1 LKTENFVEE
10 LRWRG
15 LIHDITPSTE
25 DFLLNNPT
33 SGYIGFDPTADSL
46 HIGNLVQIMT
56 LVHFQKCGHRPIIL
70 IGGATGMIGDPS
82 GKSKERKFL
91 DEETLIKNQEKIKS
105 QFEKFLNFSGNNS
118 AKILNNITWFKKF
131 NTLEFLR
138 KVGKHISVNYMMAKD
153 SVKNRLESGISFTEF
168 TYQLIQGYDF
178 YWLWKNEDVKIQFGG
193 SDQWGNI
200 LTGNELIRRIESGES
215 YALTTPLITKSD
227 GGKFG
232 KTEEGNVWLDEN
244 RTSPYKFYQFW
255 INISDE
261 DAKVFIKIFT
271 HKSQKEIDKLISDH
285 EKEPHLRILQNSLAE
300 EITQTVHDQEKLK
313 IAKSTSKVLFGKF
326 QKEDFDLLEE
336 GVMESLSTAVPCVKV
351 RRKNLK
357 NDFKSILTENSN
369 FEIFKSKSEL
379 VRLIKNNGL
388 SINKEKVTVDDFDI
402 SGKLKFNK
410 YLLLQKGK
418 KNYTFIIVE

>member
-1 LKTENFVEE
+1 MKNFVEE
-10 LRWRG
+10 LKWRG

-25 DFLLNNPT
+25 EFLLNNSS

-56 LVHFQKCGHRPIIL
+56 LVHFQKCGHKPIIL

-91 DEETLIKNQEKIKS
+91 DEKTLIDNQNKIRS
-105 QFEKFLNFSGNNS
+105 QFEKFLDFSGNNS
-118 AKILNNITWFKKF
+118 ASIVNNKTWFENF
-131 NTLEFLR
+131 NLLEFLR
-138 KVGKHISVNYMMAKD
+138 NVGKHISVNYMMAKD
-153 SVKNRLESGISFTEF
+153 SVKNRLETGISFTEF

-178 YWLWKNEDVKIQFGG
+178 YWLWKNKDVKIQFGG

-200 LTGNELIRRIESGES
+200 LTGNELIRRLEGGES

-232 KTEEGNVWLDEN
+232 KTEDGNVWLDEN
-244 RTSPYKFYQFW
+244 KTSPYKFYQFW
-255 INISDE
+255 INVSDE

-271 HKSQKEIDKLISDH
+271 QKSNNEIKKLIINHD
-285 EKEPHLRILQNSLAE
+285 KEPHLRIIQNALAE
-300 EITQTVHDQEKLK
+300 EITEIVHDKEKLN
-313 IAKSTSKVLFGKF
+313 IAKSTSSVLFGKF
-326 QKEDFDLLEE
+326 LKEDFDNLEE
-336 GVMESLSTAVPCVKV
+336 KVMESLSTAVPCVAIK
-351 RRKNLK
+351 RDNLL
-357 NDFKSILTENSN
+357 NDFKTILTESTN

-379 VRLIKNNGL
+379 VRMIKNNGL
-388 SINKEKVTVDDFDI
+388 SINKDKINNEDYII
-402 SGKLKFNK
+402 SDNLKFNK

>member
-1 LKTENFVEE
+1 MKTENFVEE

-25 DFLLNNPT
+25 DFLLNNST

-91 DEETLIKNQEKIKS
+91 DEETLIKNQEKIRS

-153 SVKNRLESGISFTEF
+153 SVKNRLETGISFTEF

-232 KTEEGNVWLDEN
+232 KTEEGNVWLDEKK
-244 RTSPYKFYQFW
+244 TSPYKFYQFW

-271 HKSQKEIDKLISDH
+271 HKSQKEIDKLILDH

-300 EITQTVHDQEKLK
+300 EITETVHDKEKLR

-351 RRKNLK
+351 SRNNLK

-388 SINKEKVTVDDFDI
+388 SINKEKVTGDNFDM
-402 SGKLKFNK
+402 SDKLKFNK